1 LALAPGNI
9 KEKVMT
15 IKTFWKKV
23 DDTQEAYNNS
33 TNDVTKQ
40 IWHLKLLNLMMM
52 LEQVESRIN
61 D

>member
-1 LALAPGNI
+1 
-9 KEKVMT
+9 MT

-23 DDTQEAYNNS
+23 DNTQEAFNNS
-33 TNDVTKQ
+33 TDDVTKQ

-52 LEQVESRIN
+52 LEQVESRTN